1 MPHRDL
7 KACTIYNVLTEE
19 TDLFFAR
26 LQNMARR
33 QYMTLGTG
41 IDLISAIS
49 ILISI
54 NVFSKRILTYE
65 PRCEKTGFLHMRK
78 QRRRSDQRL
87 KPCTHGSD
95 LHIRKFCIYANFAY
109 VSKSIFCFAFTWLFK
124 ISRICQK
131 LKFNSIKMIHISSN
145 S

>member
-1 MPHRDL
+1 MI
-7 KACTIYNVLTEE
+7 K
-19 TDLFFAR
+19 
-26 LQNMARR
+26 LQNCLFCCGVENIIVFLRR
-33 QYMTLGTG
+33 VNNLKRHLEIKSTQTKTHLRQ
-41 IDLISAIS
+41 LSPVV
-49 ILISI
+49 
-54 NVFSKRILTYE
+54 VFSSAKSLVLKDVMLSRSVIILQY
-65 PRCEKTGFLHMRK
+65 F
-78 QRRRSDQRL
+78 L

-95 LHIRKFCIYANFAY
+95 LHICKFCIYANFAY